1 MQKSKKQ
8 KIINRLSSPFSYT
21 SATIPKTVQ
30 INGKE
35 IKLESI
41 VEEFKKREK
50 TGNLTRGDIV
60 FGATL
65 SRLLEKEILKIINK
79 IEGGQISVEEAE
91 GKIDLWLGMLRASK
105 MLRIEQYETS
115 QREVE
120 KLEKVAY
127 VKWAKKFMDP
137 ELFSYRW

>member
-21 SATIPKTVQ
+21 SAAIPETVQ

-35 IKLESI
+35 VKLESI

-50 TGNLTRGDIV
+50 SGNLTKEDII

-79 IEGGQISVEEAE
+79 IEGDRISVEEAE
-91 GKIDLWLGMLRASK
+91 KKIDVWLGMLRASK
-105 MLRIEQYETS
+105 MLRIEQYETT

-120 KLEKVAY
+120 KLEKVVY
-127 VKWAKKFMDP
+127 VKWAKKFMDS

>member
-8 KIINRLSSPFSYT
+8 KIINRLSNPFSYT
-21 SATIPKTVQ
+21 SATIPETIQ

-35 IKLESI
+35 VKLGSI

-50 TGNLTRGDIV
+50 TGNLTRDDII

-65 SRLLEKEILKIINK
+65 SRLLEKEILKIVNR
-79 IEGGQISVEEAE
+79 IEEDQISVEEAE
-91 GKIDLWLGMLRASK
+91 KKVDMWLGMLRASK
-105 MLRIEQYETS
+105 MLRIEQYETG

-127 VKWAKKFMDP
+127 VKWAKKFMDS

>member
-1 MQKSKKQ
+1 MQKSRKQ
-8 KIINRLSSPFSYT
+8 KVINRLSSPFSYT
-21 SATIPKTVQ
+21 SATIPETVQ

-35 IKLESI
+35 VKLESI

-50 TGNLTRGDIV
+50 AGNLTRDDIV

-105 MLRIEQYETS
+105 MLRIEQYETG